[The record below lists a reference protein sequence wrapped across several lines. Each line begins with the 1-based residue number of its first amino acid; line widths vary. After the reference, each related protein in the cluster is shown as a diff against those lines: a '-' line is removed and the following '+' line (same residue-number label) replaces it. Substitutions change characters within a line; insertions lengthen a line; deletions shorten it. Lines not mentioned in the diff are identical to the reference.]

1 MIIKRIPGRIPPGSS
16 GGSPGGPGRDRQPLN
31 TGIDIIEYIPGG
43 SRPKELKT
51 MIKRTDK
58 ETSEIDH
65 ITEDQA
71 VKVLDLYYKKGTA
84 RPMLKEGLRLQTNFF
99 YYEREA

>member
-1 MIIKRIPGRIPPGSS
+1 
-16 GGSPGGPGRDRQPLN
+16 
-31 TGIDIIEYIPGG
+31 
-43 SRPKELKT
+43 